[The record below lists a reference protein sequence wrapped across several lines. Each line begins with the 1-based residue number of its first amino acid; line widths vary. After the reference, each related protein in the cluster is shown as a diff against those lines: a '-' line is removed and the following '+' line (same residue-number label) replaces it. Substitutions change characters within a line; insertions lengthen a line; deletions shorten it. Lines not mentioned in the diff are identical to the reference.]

1 MNGLAWNPK
10 WWHQAESFW
19 SLLNKLAY
27 ANVTSL
33 GEILDFLGFS
43 EAKGQRSLLFSP
55 SAGRAV
61 QLCLALELSPSVATS
76 LFASIGPRRFEA
88 RSCTR
93 LALRWCPAC
102 LEQNFHAVIFQDF
115 RLSHCPWHGSRL
127 RDSCPKC
134 GRKIDPVGNA
144 AWTCNGCLSKINSP
158 GAKWLNEFK
167 IAPNQGV
174 PVTALTEHF
183 EYVPARAV
191 QGLKRYRQHCTP
203 DAPHKP
209 ASSWQ
214 LEYLCLS
221 VAYEE
226 GAALADT
233 VFQQHRNCF
242 LGEGR
247 AANPAYEP
255 TTFTCPIAGATA
267 KVLGLF
273 GTTTEAAR
281 GEWMVQSKMAQYT
294 LNGLAASQLDNY
306 PDWCHTFIVQ
316 ELVRGWLS
324 EALPAFI
331 EAAKTG
337 SDKVAWRPSQSAGVC
352 CRIDSDVL
360 YLT

>member
-93 LALRWCPAC
+93 LALRW
-102 LEQNFHAVIFQDF
+102 
-115 RLSHCPWHGSRL
+115 CPWHGSRL